1 MIKEGKFNHIGLSE
15 VSAATI
21 RRAAKVHPIAT
32 VEIEY
37 SLWATEAK
45 TNGVLD
51 TAKELGI
58 AIIAYSPLGRG
69 ILAGN
74 WKTPEDVPDWLR
86 ERFPRYTDE
95 NFATNVKFVY
105 FLEDLAQRKGC
116 TPAQLAIRWVMAQ
129 GDHIIP
135 IPGASHIDRVRENLG
150 AADIDLT
157 EEELAEMNEFAE
169 QAEVKGGRYGGP
181 QAALTWG

>member
-1 MIKEGKFNHIGLSE
+1 M
-15 VSAATI
+15 
-21 RRAAKVHPIAT
+21 HPIAT

-69 ILAGN
+69 ILTGN
-74 WKTPEDVPDWLR
+74 WKKPEDVPSWLR
-86 ERFPRYTDE
+86 ERFPRFSDE
-95 NFATNVKFVY
+95 NFGTNIKFVH
-105 FLEDLAQRKGC
+105 FLEDLAKRKGC
-116 TPAQLAIRWVMAQ
+116 SPGQLAIQWVVAE

-135 IPGASHIDRVRENLG
+135 IPGASAAERVKENLG
-150 AADIDLT
+150 AANVILT
-157 EEELAEMNEFAE
+157 KEELEEMNWFAE

-181 QAALTWG
+181 QEALLWG